1 MSVVPNVISAP
12 MSCVSLVAVDL
23 NIALPDPRLLAA
35 DAGDTASA
43 ALAEDQ
49 PGLPDQQPATARDDP
64 GVCLQEFAFLGER
77 AATPQQLNRFGN

>member
-23 NIALPDPRLLAA
+23 SIALPDPRLLAA
-35 DAGDTASA
+35 DAG
-43 ALAEDQ
+43 
-49 PGLPDQQPATARDDP
+49 LPDQQPASARDDP